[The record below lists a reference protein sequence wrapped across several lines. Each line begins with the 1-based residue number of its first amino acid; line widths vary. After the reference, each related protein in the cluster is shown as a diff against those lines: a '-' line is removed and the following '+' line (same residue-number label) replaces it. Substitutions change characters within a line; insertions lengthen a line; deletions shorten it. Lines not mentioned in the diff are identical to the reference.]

1 MNRFFRA
8 VMAGLVPAI
17 HVFSSRGNEDVDA
30 RDKPGHDEFVG
41 TPIASNGHMRL
52 PYPPGEG
59 VAESDC
65 REFGSRHAVSHT
77 NPLPFRLILP
87 IDGEGKCA
95 GQHSVSVSQ

>member
-17 HVFSSRGNEDVDA
+17 YVFSLRGNEDVDARSLRGNEDMDA

-52 PYPPGEG
+52 PYPQGR
-59 VAESDC
+59 
-65 REFGSRHAVSHT
+65 RE
-77 NPLPFRLILP
+77 P
-87 IDGEGKCA
+87 DECA
-95 GQHSVSVSQ
+95 SLT

>member
-52 PYPPGEG
+52 TYHTGGGVRSMCSPYE
-59 VAESDC
+59 DY
-65 REFGSRHAVSHT
+65 VSEA
-77 NPLPFRLILP
+77 P
-87 IDGEGKCA
+87 
-95 GQHSVSVSQ
+95 

>member
-41 TPIASNGHMRL
+41 TPITSNGHMRL
-52 PYPPGEG
+52 PCRKGGEG
-59 VAESDC
+59 A
-65 REFGSRHAVSHT
+65 
-77 NPLPFRLILP
+77 
-87 IDGEGKCA
+87 
-95 GQHSVSVSQ
+95 